1 MMFGLKRR
9 KLRAPLDRLLLN
21 WTPSDLLTV
30 RGLLNGGIA
39 VFGRSGSGKTSSSG
53 KVIARSIIA
62 YPTSGGLILSA
73 KPEDLAMWQSIFA
86 GCRRQN
92 DFIVFGSLKDK
103 WRFNF
108 LDFVSRDGGGTR
120 DVTRC
125 IRTIGETLRGSDGKG
140 HGEDGEFWEQQ
151 QERMIYNAVEVVKL
165 GIDKVTAP
173 DLQRFIT
180 TAAYSQQQISSE
192 EWQSGYHNQCLKAA
206 FGRKKTG
213 IESHDYQLAVDY
225 WLSEFPM
232 MADKTRSSILAGVMG
247 VLHVFNTGIVR
258 ELVSTTT
265 NVTPAD
271 LFNGKWVLVNLPP
284 AEWGDIGSFINAGWK
299 YLTQRANLRRHVN
312 DASRVN
318 VIWCD
323 EAQQFVNSFDSHY
336 LAQCRSHSGCMV
348 YLTQSL
354 HSYYSALKGESG
366 RHQADALLSNFH
378 HKLFHALGDV
388 QTAEWAS
395 SLIGKSLQTFIGGSS
410 HDGGDMF
417 DTMFGRTNYT
427 GNFSEH
433 YEQILQNNAFLSG
446 LRTGGPA
453 NNFLADAI
461 LVRSGEPFSSGL
473 SYLPC
478 TFSQKG

>member
-9 KLRAPLDRLLLN
+9 QPRAPLDRLLLN

-53 KVIARSIIA
+53 QVIGRSIVA
-62 YPTSGGLILSA
+62 YPNRGGLIFSA

-92 DFIVFGSLKDK
+92 DLIVFGSLKDK

-125 IRTIGETLRGSDGKG
+125 IRTIGETLGGSDAKG

-180 TAAYSQQQISSE
+180 TAAYSQHQISSE

-206 FGRKKTG
+206 FRRKKTG

-258 ELVSTTT
+258 QLVSTTT

-299 YLTQRANLRRHVN
+299 YLTQRANLRR
-312 DASRVN
+312 
-318 VIWCD
+318 
-323 EAQQFVNSFDSHY
+323 Q
-336 LAQCRSHSGCMV
+336 
-348 YLTQSL
+348 
-354 HSYYSALKGESG
+354 
-366 RHQADALLSNFH
+366 
-378 HKLFHALGDV
+378 
-388 QTAEWAS
+388 
-395 SLIGKSLQTFIGGSS
+395 
-410 HDGGDMF
+410 
-417 DTMFGRTNYT
+417 
-427 GNFSEH
+427 
-433 YEQILQNNAFLSG
+433 
-446 LRTGGPA
+446 
-453 NNFLADAI
+453 
-461 LVRSGEPFSSGL
+461 
-473 SYLPC
+473 
-478 TFSQKG
+478 